1 MSASREKG
9 RRRRHLVSSLCCGR
23 DIVIGISYLMVAGA
37 GVAVSRRAAGTQQKN
52 ISIMGKN
59 IL

>member
-23 DIVIGISYLMVAGA
+23 DIVIGISYLMVAGG
-37 GVAVSRRAAGTQQKN
+37 GVAVCVETGGGDTTEKYIN
-52 ISIMGKN
+52 YG
-59 IL
+59 